1 MIRSVDADGGIIE
14 YQYDAVG
21 NLIARIS
28 PSQSLV
34 YSHDAR
40 NRMESVTR
48 TVDGEAPATTTYEY
62 DQVGNRTA
70 MTTGGVRNEYS
81 YDRRHR
87 LTSLL
92 KKTAAGALLL
102 AMNYTVDASG
112 LRTGVEETDASG
124 IVRNVAYAYD
134 ATKRL
139 ISETID
145 HREDAK
151 DRLSQWTYDA
161 VGNRLSQSVAIAGAS
176 PQTSSY
182 AYDANDRLLTESGA
196 VSASYS
202 YDANG
207 NTQSKTGPDGT
218 TSYQY
223 NDANRLIEAITPHA
237 ALAYAYTA
245 DGLRASQT
253 VTASGGSPIT
263 TQYVH
268 DTAYPFAQVIEE
280 YTAEGANPRQ
290 LAATF
295 TIADELVSQTRYDA
309 AGAPVTA
316 FVQADGFGS
325 TRWLTDGTGQIT
337 DSIDFDAF
345 GNEVARS
352 GNTALE
358 HLYRGERWDASLAAY
373 DLRARLY
380 TPANGRFLTQDSF
393 AGFASDP
400 RSLHKYAYTHN
411 DPVNGIDP
419 SGHMTLL
426 GISQGI
432 SVRMI
437 SLAIAYPRL
446 ASVASFVMGAVVPM
460 ELQMSMPQT
469 NALTGISGH
478 AALVAVHE
486 LSAVRSTLLK
496 YGRGYWQTGFEFE
509 RWVAKILRVE
519 KSNLPVLNGQAMSS
533 NVKGSAVIDF
543 IYRSSILE
551 AKISTSTMKKN
562 QAEQLAMYAAQQ
574 GLGLTYLFARKPSAA
589 EIATLERWV
598 GGVAPNMEVKVN
610 WIFPF

>member
-1 MIRSVDADGGIIE
+1 M
-14 YQYDAVG
+14 
-21 NLIARIS
+21 
-28 PSQSLV
+28 
-34 YSHDAR
+34 
-40 NRMESVTR
+40 
-48 TVDGEAPATTTYEY
+48 
-62 DQVGNRTA
+62 RTA
-70 MTTGGVRNEYS
+70 MTTAVVRNGYG

-87 LTSLL
+87 LSSLI
-92 KKTAAGALLL
+92 KRTAAGALLL

-161 VGNRLSQSVAIAGAS
+161 VGNRLSQTIAIAGAS

-202 YDANG
+202 YDAQG
-207 NTQSKTGPDGT
+207 NTLGKQDASGAT
-218 TSYQY
+218 TYAY

-245 DGLRASQT
+245 DGLRARQT
-253 VTASGGSPIT
+253 VTAAAGSPIT
-263 TQYVH
+263 TQYVQ
-268 DTAYPFAQVIEE
+268 DTAYPYAQVIEE

-295 TIADELVSQTRYDA
+295 TFADELISQTRYDA
-309 AGAPVTA
+309 TGIPATT

-337 DSIDFDAF
+337 DGIDFDAF
-345 GNEVARS
+345 GNEIARS
-352 GNTALE
+352 GTTDLE
-358 HLYRGERWDASLAAY
+358 HLYRGERWDANLAAY

-419 SGHMTLL
+419 SGHF
-426 GISQGI
+426 GII
-432 SVRMI
+432 SVGGLNINIGSSIAFLGTRAGMTAVAKFSAELAFEYATGI
-437 SLAIAYPRL
+437 PVVTSPKGMLQAVRSLKSVGGDL
-446 ASVASFVMGAVVPM
+446 ASGAIKRLKAGRDFEGLVRDMWGLTKNTMCFKHGRPASPPGCFIPDFLVTKAGRLVEVKTSMGAVKK
-460 ELQMSMPQT
+460 LQFQEFINIARESGQKMTMVFLKKPTPAEVQQLQHW
-469 NALTGISGH
+469 ALEVTGETDDM
-478 AALVAVHE
+478 L
-486 LSAVRSTLLK
+486 LS
-496 YGRGYWQTGFEFE
+496 
-509 RWVAKILRVE
+509 IIH
-519 KSNLPVLNGQAMSS
+519 VL
-533 NVKGSAVIDF
+533 D
-543 IYRSSILE
+543 
-551 AKISTSTMKKN
+551 
-562 QAEQLAMYAAQQ
+562 
-574 GLGLTYLFARKPSAA
+574 
-589 EIATLERWV
+589 
-598 GGVAPNMEVKVN
+598 
-610 WIFPF
+610 